1 MANRFLHRDRVTGG
15 AELVA
20 PHEFC
25 IGEGVPAVPPMSP
38 DQRRIQWPVQRA
50 RYLLCNIALQLKQ
63 PICVELAFPRPSRL
77 LRVCVKQYERKL
89 PLSLR
94 HLHRTMDHK
103 PNSHTVRNFGRW
115 NFGGQAQDGSY
126 REYINISEIPEKRDQ
141 RVSKSQAYSP
151 IIGSLSEQNQRQY
164 QERCALAPMALALH
178 GSPVSRKLSIIA
190 MVLSIND
197 AYRTDESVALAHNR
211 FNKVGLSRVVT

>member
-1 MANRFLHRDRVTGG
+1 MANRFLHRDRITGG

-38 DQRRIQWPVQRA
+38 HYRRIQWPVQRP
-50 RYLLCNIALQLKQ
+50 RYLLCHIALQLKQ
-63 PICVELAFPRPSRL
+63 PICVELAFPRPSGL
-77 LRVCVKQYERKL
+77 LRVRVKQCERKL

-94 HLHRTMDHK
+94 HLHRTMDNK

-115 NFGGQAQDGSY
+115 DFGGQAQDGSY
-126 REYINISEIPEKRDQ
+126 REYINIAEVP
-141 RVSKSQAYSP
+141 
-151 IIGSLSEQNQRQY
+151 

-178 GSPVSRKLSIIA
+178 GNPVSRKLSIIA
-190 MVLSIND
+190 TILSIND

-211 FNKVGLSRVVT
+211 FNE